1 MNYKF
6 NFPAIFLIGPTA
18 SGKTEQSFSITK
30 KFPVEIISVDS
41 AMVFKGMDIGT
52 SKPSKDMRES
62 FPHHLIDIISPE
74 QDFDLGLFLEETD
87 RAVKAI
93 REKNK
98 FPLFVGGSMLFHKT
112 LLEGIHNFPSD
123 LNIRKDIEA
132 LKKSKGLDVL
142 VQELKNSDPETHQ
155 SIDIKNARR
164 VERALEII
172 RISGKKLSELKTEP
186 KVMFFDQNNCLLLGI
201 LDQKSRLE
209 ALAKLRLSEMI
220 EKGLINE
227 LENLKKEYRL
237 SPELQ
242 SMNSINYKQ
251 FLPHINGVIS
261 LDQAFNDAF
270 DATKQLIKTQLNWM
284 KKFELNHCANTADIN
299 DSEIFSDTINTY
311 LGSFDK

>member
-18 SGKTEQSFSITK
+18 SGKTEQSLSVAK
-30 KFPVEIISVDS
+30 EFPVEIISVDS

-52 SKPSKDMRES
+52 SKPSRDIRES
-62 FPHHLIDIISPE
+62 FPHHLIDVISPE
-74 QDFDLGLFLEETD
+74 QGFDLGLFLKKTEE
-87 RAVKAI
+87 AVKSI

-98 FPLFVGGSMLFHKT
+98 LPLFVGGSMLFHKT

-123 LNIRKDIEA
+123 LNIRKDIQTLKESEGLEA
-132 LKKSKGLDVL
+132 LA
-142 VQELKNSDPETHQ
+142 QELKNSDPETYQ
-155 SIDIKNARR
+155 SIDAKNARR

-172 RISGKKLSELKTEP
+172 RITGKKLSQLKTEP

-201 LDQKSRLE
+201 LDQKSKLE
-209 ALAKLRLSEMI
+209 NLAELRLSDMI
-220 EKGLINE
+220 KKGLVNE
-227 LENLKKEYRL
+227 LEILKKEYKL
-237 SPELQ
+237 SAKLQ

-251 FLPHINGVIS
+251 FWPHINGVVS

-284 KKFELNHCANTADIN
+284 KKFELNYCVNTADIN

-311 LGSFDK
+311 LRSFDK

>member
-87 RAVKAI
+87 RAVKTI

-172 RISGKKLSELKTEP
+172 RISGKKL
-186 KVMFFDQNNCLLLGI
+186 
-201 LDQKSRLE
+201 
-209 ALAKLRLSEMI
+209 
-220 EKGLINE
+220 
-227 LENLKKEYRL
+227 
-237 SPELQ
+237 
-242 SMNSINYKQ
+242 
-251 FLPHINGVIS
+251 
-261 LDQAFNDAF
+261 
-270 DATKQLIKTQLNWM
+270 
-284 KKFELNHCANTADIN
+284 
-299 DSEIFSDTINTY
+299 
-311 LGSFDK
+311 